1 MPKGKKLEKSQIEE
15 IKQLKEEYPDI
26 SNVKIARFCGVSD
39 YTVSKVLSGYYDE
52 KPKPEKPKPER
63 PEPASD
69 DVALAILELSEQV
82 ERQNAVIGAIALAL
96 AVIIDPKSG
105 KTSAP
110 VAEMLRNVVR
120 GKND

>member
-15 IKQLKEEYPDI
+15 IKQLKEEYPEMP
-26 SNVKIARFCGVSD
+26 NVKIARFCGVSD
-39 YTVSKVLSGYYDE
+39 FTVSKVLQGYYDE
-52 KPKPEKPKPER
+52 KPKPEKPKPE
-63 PEPASD
+63 PADD

>member
-15 IKQLKEEYPDI
+15 IKQLKEEYPEM

-52 KPKPEKPKPER
+52 KPEKKEPEKPEQ
-63 PEPASD
+63 SGD
-69 DVALAILELSEQV
+69 DVVLAVMELSEQV
-82 ERQNAVIGAIALAL
+82 EKQNALLGAMALAL
-96 AVIIDPKSG
+96 AVVIDPKSG

>member
-1 MPKGKKLEKSQIEE
+1 MPRGKKLEKSQIEE
-15 IKQLKEEYPDI
+15 IKQLKEEYPEI
-26 SNVKIARFCGVSD
+26 SNIKIARFCGVSD
-39 YTVSKVLSGYYDE
+39 FTVSKVLQGYYDE
-52 KPKPEKPKPER
+52 KPKPEKPKP
-63 PEPASD
+63 AAD
-69 DVALAILELSEQV
+69 DVALSVLELSEQV
-82 ERQNAVIGAIALAL
+82 ERQNSLLGAIALAL